1 MRTTFISLPQLTR
14 NFLLLVTLPSGVVTV
29 TKPVVAPL
37 VSDGTLKAAAVPL
50 KDTLFVHL
58 AGSRI
63 FMLEPSSPRIP
74 SCGRGQPFSP
84 RRDWWSS

>member
-1 MRTTFISLPQLTR
+1 
-14 NFLLLVTLPSGVVTV
+14 LLLVTLPLGVVTV

-58 AGSRI
+58 AGKSHFHANPLRREYPVAVEASHSR
-63 FMLEPSSPRIP
+63 LEGIGGQAERF
-74 SCGRGQPFSP
+74 CG
-84 RRDWWSS
+84 